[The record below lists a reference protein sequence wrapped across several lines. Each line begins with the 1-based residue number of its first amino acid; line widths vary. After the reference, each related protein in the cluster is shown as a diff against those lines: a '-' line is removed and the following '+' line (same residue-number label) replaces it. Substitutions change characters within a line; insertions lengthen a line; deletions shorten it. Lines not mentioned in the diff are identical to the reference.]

1 MKSGLIG
8 KWHGATHDLL
18 YMSNHYSIQGTPSKT
33 EPEYKGAFVIN
44 GLMLAIS
51 FSFGQH
57 FLKTFYHTFHVK

>member
-33 EPEYKGAFVIN
+33 EPEYKGAFVI
-44 GLMLAIS
+44 
-51 FSFGQH
+51 
-57 FLKTFYHTFHVK
+57 